1 MSGMLLVVGSE
12 ICYVPDEMRR
22 GEVNLRMGFGICYG
36 PFMALVLDM

>member
-12 ICYVPDEMRR
+12 ICYVPDKMRR
-22 GEVNLRMGFGICYG
+22 GEVNIRMVFGICYS